1 MDFFSLKH
9 FYLQLEDVQP
19 CLIFI
24 VLRTNET
31 LLLGVAGVGVAR
43 LCKKLTFGQDL
54 VKLKIRLSRIEFYLG
69 SITFLII

>member
-9 FYLQLEDVQP
+9 FYSQLEDVQP

-31 LLLGVAGVGVAR
+31 LLLGVAGVGVAG

-54 VKLKIRLSRIEFYLG
+54 VKLKICLSRSDSLVRVNN
-69 SITFLII
+69 